1 MENVTQLW
9 ETLASTGLQGV
20 VLGFG
25 VFLLVL
31 FGRFSGFVKDGKW
44 ARVSAAVTA
53 LLVGGAS
60 VGDVQAN
67 MNSIVAILISCLIH
81 QFGEF
86 IKDKKAKEEKASE

>member
-1 MENVTQLW
+1 MENVSQLW

-20 VLGFG
+20 VLGIG

-44 ARVSAAVTA
+44 ARVSAAVSA

-60 VGDVQAN
+60 IGDVQAN
-67 MNSIVAILISCLIH
+67 MNSIVAILISGFIH
-81 QFGEF
+81 EISEF
-86 IKDKKAKEEKASE
+86 VKDKREENE